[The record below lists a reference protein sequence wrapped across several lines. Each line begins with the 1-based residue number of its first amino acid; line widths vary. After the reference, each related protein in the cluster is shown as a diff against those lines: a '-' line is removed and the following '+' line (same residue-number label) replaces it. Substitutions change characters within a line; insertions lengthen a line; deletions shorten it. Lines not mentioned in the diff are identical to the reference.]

1 MFTYRELIE
10 NTITLRHQKMTG
22 TEHTQITELLVAK
35 DKEIK
40 DTLALARKQAMI
52 EKKMETLKAEV
63 DRQDQEIQNLQRQLK
78 EGEQILATAIFQ
90 AKQKLASINKA
101 NKRPVL
107 SEELI
112 KFAHKISASN
122 AVCAPLTWAQGDPR
136 RPYPTDIEMR
146 LGFLG
151 RLSDLP
157 LNGHLLQQQNLSD
170 FHRPGH
176 ATSGG
181 NFRILS
187 DFFYG

>member
-1 MFTYRELIE
+1 MSSS
-10 NTITLRHQKMTG
+10 
-22 TEHTQITELLVAK
+22 EHAQLTELLVSK

-40 DTLALARKQAMI
+40 DTLALARNQALV
-52 EKKMETLKAEV
+52 EKKMESLRAEV
-63 DRQDQEIQNLQRQLK
+63 DRQDQEIRNLQRQLK

-90 AKQKLASINKA
+90 AKQKLASIAKA

-112 KFAHKISASN
+112 KFAHRISASN
-122 AVCAPLTWAQGDPR
+122 AVCAPLTWQQGDPR

-157 LNGHLLQQQNLSD
+157 LNGHLLQQQGLSD
-170 FHRPGH
+170 FHRTGH
-176 ATSGG
+176 AAGG
-181 NFRILS
+181 
-187 DFFYG
+187 G

>member
-1 MFTYRELIE
+1 MLNFRELIE
-10 NTITLRHQKMTG
+10 NTITLRLQKMTG
-22 TEHTQITELLVAK
+22 AEHTQLTELLVAK

-40 DTLALARKQAMI
+40 DTIQLARNQAKI
-52 EKKMETLKAEV
+52 EKKMEILRGEV
-63 DRQDQEIQNLQRQLK
+63 RRQDQEIYNLQRQLK

-90 AKQKLASINKA
+90 AKQKLASIAKA

-112 KFAHKISASN
+112 KFAHKISASY
-122 AVCAPLTWAQGDPR
+122 AVCAPLTWQQGDLR

-170 FHRPGH
+170 FHRSGH
-176 ATSGG
+176 TASGG
-181 NFRILS
+181 NFV
-187 DFFYG
+187 FFY